1 MSSTTL
7 LAFWAFS
14 LLFVFTP
21 GADWAYA
28 ISSGIRGRGVIAAV
42 GGLLAGYV
50 VLTVIVATGF
60 GVLIAGN
67 GTIMLALTVFGALYL
82 TWLGISLIRNPPVP
96 QVAGASSEPRDRTRV
111 FVRGA
116 LVSGLNPKAF
126 LFFLAFLPPWTSTA
140 ATWSLSS
147 QIMILG
153 LLYTASCAV
162 VYSLVGIGAGAMLA
176 SRPVAARVVGRV
188 SGVMMLGLA
197 VLLVC
202 KESAF
207 L

>member
-1 MSSTTL
+1 MSSATL

-28 ISSGIRGRGVIAAV
+28 ISAGIRGRGVMAVV

-50 VLTVIVATGF
+50 ALPLIVAAGF
-60 GVLIAGN
+60 GMLIAGN
-67 GTIMLALTVFGALYL
+67 KAIMLALTVFGALYL
-82 TWLGISLIRNPPVP
+82 IWQGFSLLRNPPVP
-96 QVAGASSEPRDRTRV
+96 HASDTVTSGSDRARM
-111 FVRGA
+111 FLRGA

-126 LFFLAFLPPWTSTA
+126 LFFLAFLPPWTSVTEA
-140 ATWSLSS
+140 WSLST
-147 QIMILG
+147 QIAVLG

-162 VYSLVGIGAGAMLA
+162 VYSMVGIGAGVALA
-176 SRPVAARVVGRV
+176 VRHAAACVVGRF

-197 VLLVC
+197 VLPVC
-202 KESAF
+202 KEAA
-207 L
+207 LL

>member
-1 MSSTTL
+1 MSSATL

-28 ISSGIRGRGVIAAV
+28 ISAGIRGRGVMAAV

-50 VLTVIVATGF
+50 ALTLIVATGF
-60 GVLIAGN
+60 GMLIAGN
-67 GTIMLALTVFGALYL
+67 QWVMLALTVFGALYL
-82 TWLGISLIRNPPVP
+82 TWLGISLLRDPPVP
-96 QVAGASSEPRDRTRV
+96 QASDEADVGGDRRSM
-111 FVRGA
+111 FLRGA

-126 LFFLAFLPPWTSTA
+126 LFFLAFLPPWTSLT
-140 ATWSLSS
+140 ATWSLST
-147 QIMILG
+147 QILVLG

-162 VYSLVGIGAGAMLA
+162 VYSLVGIGAGVMLA
-176 SRPVAARVVGRV
+176 SRPSAARMVGRV

-202 KESAF
+202 KEC
-207 L
+207 

>member
-1 MSSTTL
+1 MSSATL

-28 ISSGIRGRGVIAAV
+28 ISAGIRGRGVMAAV
-42 GGLLAGYV
+42 SGLLAGYV
-50 VLTVIVATGF
+50 ALTLIVAAGF

-67 GTIMLALTVFGALYL
+67 KLVMLALTVFGALYL
-82 TWLGISLIRNPPVP
+82 TWLGISLLRDPPVP
-96 QVAGASSEPRDRTRV
+96 RAADEADTSSDRARM
-111 FVRGA
+111 FLRGA

-126 LFFLAFLPPWTSTA
+126 LFFLAFLPPWTNVTA
-140 ATWSLSS
+140 AWSLST
-147 QIMILG
+147 QIAVLG

-162 VYSLVGIGAGAMLA
+162 VYSMVGIGAGVMLSA
-176 SRPVAARVVGRV
+176 RPAAARVVGRV

-197 VLLVC
+197 VLLVY
-202 KESAF
+202 KESAS

>member
-1 MSSTTL
+1 MSSATL

-28 ISSGIRGRGVIAAV
+28 ISAGIRGRGVMAAV

-50 VLTVIVATGF
+50 VLTLIVATGF
-60 GVLIAGN
+60 GMLIAGN
-67 GTIMLALTVFGALYL
+67 RTVMLALTIFGALYL
-82 TWLGISLIRNPPVP
+82 TWLGISLLRNPPVP
-96 QVAGASSEPRDRTRV
+96 QASDAADACGSRWRM
-111 FVRGA
+111 FLRGA

-126 LFFLAFLPPWTSTA
+126 LFFLAFLPPWTSLTA
-140 ATWSLSS
+140 AWSLST
-147 QIMILG
+147 QILVLG

-162 VYSLVGIGAGAMLA
+162 VYSLVGVGAGIMLA
-176 SRPVAARVVGRV
+176 ARPSAARLVGRV

-202 KESAF
+202 K
-207 L
+207 

>member
-28 ISSGIRGRGVIAAV
+28 IAAGIRGKGVMAAV

-50 VLTVIVATGF
+50 ALTLIVAAGF
-60 GVLIAGN
+60 GMLIAGN
-67 GTIMLALTVFGALYL
+67 SLVMLALTIFGALYL
-82 TWLGISLIRNPPVP
+82 TWLGISLLRNPPVP
-96 QVAGASSEPRDRTRV
+96 HATAESQAGTDRARL
-111 FVRGA
+111 FLRGA

-126 LFFLAFLPPWTSTA
+126 LFFLAFLPPWTSVTA
-140 ATWSLSS
+140 AWSLST
-147 QIMILG
+147 QIAVLG

-162 VYSLVGIGAGAMLA
+162 VYSMVGIGAGVML
-176 SRPVAARVVGRV
+176 STRPAAARMVGRI
-188 SGVMMLGLA
+188 SGVMMLALA

-202 KESAF
+202 KESTW